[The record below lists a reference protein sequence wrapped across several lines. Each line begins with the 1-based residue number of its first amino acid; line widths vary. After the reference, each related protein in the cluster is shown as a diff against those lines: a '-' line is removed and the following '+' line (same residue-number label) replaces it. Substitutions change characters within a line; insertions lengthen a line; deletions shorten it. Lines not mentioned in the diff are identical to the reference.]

1 MSETPIR
8 TGDGTQVP
16 APPAV
21 RTTADRVR
29 RWQFNT
35 PSLARR
41 GYDSDEV
48 DRFRIQAADELD
60 LLATEIARL
69 RAENER
75 LAGQLEL
82 HRHGVIPSAGAAV
95 DLPRANEVNLLSE
108 AQREAEQIMAQAHEY
123 AHRVAEYARAQYDNA
138 VRAASDGAAQE
149 ARRAIHNGRLGA
161 GVERDDAARKVMPTG
176 GETMIAQIRA
186 VARHLDDGRQQL
198 ARALERLAAEPTRA
212 QGAAGGP
219 GPAARLRTGQAGAPG
234 SVRVRVAA
242 VDEPTVAMATINKAD
257 ARAGGTA
264 HPPSTA

>member
-82 HRHGVIPSAGAAV
+82 HRHGVIPSAGAAA

-123 AHRVAEYARAQYDNA
+123 AHRVAEYARAQYDNS
-138 VRAASDGAAQE
+138 VRAAGGGAAQE
-149 ARRAIHNGRLGA
+149 ARRAMHNRRGA

-212 QGAAGGP
+212 QGVAGGP
-219 GPAARLRTGQAGAPG
+219 VTAAPPGTGHAGAAG
-234 SVRVRVAA
+234 SVRVRVAP
-242 VDEPTVAMATINKAD
+242 VDEPTVAMATINKAG
-257 ARAGGTA
+257 ARAGGTIQ
-264 HPPSTA
+264 PSSTA